1 MKVWKMTQDMLIEQN
16 MEINLLI
23 KMMMKINPE
32 ILKFVKVFILLDFC
46 IILYS
51 LFFQNK
57 FWLLNTQ
64 VAFISSLFIIIASF
78 LSYRKNIQNRLS
90 NLDLSQINEGIDRDK
105 IDEIDD
111 PYDLYTQYKEIPE
124 DELTTEKIKEII
136 NDEKSKVKRNSF
148 KNTIFSASGFLSIYR
163 ILGYGILIFGF
174 FALNNNKVFLPIAFI
189 IGLGIVPIGILFSK
203 LLEKK
208 L

>member
-1 MKVWKMTQDMLIEQN
+1 

-32 ILKFVKVFILLDFC
+32 ILKFIKVFILLDFC

-189 IGLGIVPIGILFSK
+189 IGLGIVPLGILFSK

>member
-1 MKVWKMTQDMLIEQN
+1 MLIEQN

-32 ILKFVKVFILLDFC
+32 ILKFAKVFILLDFC
-46 IILYS
+46 IIFYS

-64 VAFISSLFIIIASF
+64 VAFVSSLFIVVASF
-78 LSYRKNIQNRLS
+78 LSYRKNIKNRLS
-90 NLDLSQINEGIDRDK
+90 NLDLTQINEDFDRDK
-105 IDEIDD
+105 MDEIDD
-111 PYDLYTQYKEIPE
+111 PYDLYTQYDEIPE
-124 DELTTEKIKEII
+124 NELTTEKIKEIL

-148 KNTIFSASGFLSIYR
+148 KNTLFSASGFLSIYR

-174 FALNNNKVFLPIAFI
+174 FALNNNKIFLPIAFI

>member
-1 MKVWKMTQDMLIEQN
+1 MLIEQN

-32 ILKFVKVFILLDFC
+32 ILKFAKVFILLDFC

-90 NLDLSQINEGIDRDK
+90 NLDLSQINEGVDRDK

-189 IGLGIVPIGILFSK
+189 IGLGIVPLGILFSK

>member
-1 MKVWKMTQDMLIEQN
+1 MLIEQN

-32 ILKFVKVFILLDFC
+32 ILKFAKVFILLDFC

-148 KNTIFSASGFLSIYR
+148 KNIIFSASGFLSIYR

>member
-1 MKVWKMTQDMLIEQN
+1 MLTEQN

-32 ILKFVKVFILLDFC
+32 ILKFAKVFIILDLC

-51 LFFQNK
+51 FIFQDYLW
-57 FWLLNTQ
+57 FLNVQ
-64 VAFISSLFIIIASF
+64 VAFFSSLFITIASF
-78 LSYRKNIQNRLS
+78 LSYKNNIQNRLS
-90 NLDLSQINEGIDRDK
+90 NLDLTKSNNQFEDRDK

-111 PYDLYTQYKEIPE
+111 PYDLYTEYEEIPE
-124 DELTTEKIKEII
+124 SELTSEKIKEIL

-148 KNTIFSASGFLSIYR
+148 KNTLFSASGFLSIYR
-163 ILGYGILIFGF
+163 VLGYGILIFGF
-174 FALNNNKVFLPIAFI
+174 FALNNNKIFLPVSFM
-189 IGLGIVPIGILFSK
+189 IGLGVVPLGVLFSK
-203 LLEKK
+203 LIEKK

>member
-1 MKVWKMTQDMLIEQN
+1 MLIEQN

-32 ILKFVKVFILLDFC
+32 ILKFAKVFILLDLC
-46 IILYS
+46 LILYS
-51 LFFQNK
+51 LIFQNNL
-57 FWLLNTQ
+57 WVLNTQ
-64 VAFISSLFIIIASF
+64 VAFVSSLFIVIASF
-78 LSYRKNIQNRLS
+78 LSYRRNIQSRLS
-90 NLDLSQINEGIDRDK
+90 NLDLTKTNQNEDRDK

-111 PYDLYTQYKEIPE
+111 PYDLYTEYEQIPE
-124 DELTTEKIKEII
+124 EELTSEKIKEII
-136 NDEKSKVKRNSF
+136 NDEKSKVNKNSF
-148 KNTIFSASGFLSIYR
+148 KNTLFSASGFLSIYR

-174 FALNNNKVFLPIAFI
+174 FALNNNKIFLPIAFI
-189 IGLGIVPIGILFSK
+189 IGLGIVPIGVLFSK